1 MRLLRSKSSSNIQI
15 WKKNTD
21 RGRNKHF
28 LVHTSYFKRQGFI
41 LPTATSAAKGL
52 ASVYEV
58 QVTVEINLSL
68 EGERPHPDGKESF
81 KELRDES

>member
-21 RGRNKHF
+21 RGRNKYF

-41 LPTATSAAKGL
+41 LPTAISAAKGL
-52 ASVYEV
+52 ASVYEIK
-58 QVTVEINLSL
+58 VTGEINLSL
-68 EGERPHPDGKESF
+68 EGEKPHPDSKESF
-81 KELRDES
+81 KELRDKS